1 MSDQPDA
8 HASPILFVNHDA
20 GFLSLMRL
28 AFERAGFNVITALG
42 GQEAL
47 DICHTQPVALVVLDI
62 MMPGMD
68 GFATLKALYADPA
81 MRLIPVI
88 IASPQAQPKVIAEAY
103 DLGAKDYVVLPCRIQ
118 EFVARV
124 RQAISGAGV

>member
-1 MSDQPDA
+1 MSDRPDA
-8 HASPILFVNHDA
+8 HASPILFVNDDA
-20 GFLSLMRL
+20 GFLTLMKL
-28 AFERAGFNVITALG
+28 AFERAGFDVITALG

-68 GFATLKALYADPA
+68 GFDTLKALYADPA

-88 IASPQAQPKVIAEAY
+88 IASPQTQPKVITEAY
-103 DLGAKDYVVLPCRIQ
+103 DLGAKDYIVLPCRIP
-118 EFVARV
+118 ELIKRV
-124 RQAISGAGV
+124 RQALSGAEV